1 MAQPQS
7 NIHELSKQVTYLRQN
22 MAQMKQNLREPI
34 SDKEVDFR
42 LKRMREER
50 QLDIRKREKSWLA
63 QSKSYRPSDV
73 VCSSC
78 RTETPHYK
86 LIVKKYGEDELI
98 CPYLLIIGLMR
109 LNNHLEKQIEFDPD
123 KIIKMAQNGKK
134 KKETI

>member
-1 MAQPQS
+1 MAQQQP
-7 NIHELSKQVTYLRQN
+7 NIHELMKQVTSLRQN
-22 MAQMKQNLREPI
+22 MAQIKQNLREPM
-34 SDKEVDFR
+34 SDKEADFR
-42 LKRMREER
+42 LKRMQEER

-73 VCSSC
+73 MCTGC
-78 RTETPHYK
+78 RNPTPHYK
-86 LIVKKYGEDELI
+86 LIVKKNGEDELI

-109 LNNHLEKQIEFDPD
+109 LNNHLEKKIDFDPD